1 MLILFENIRRMFWF
15 TLLKVSKSSEWKHLV
30 SEHRGLEICGR
41 VEVGVI
47 QKWWLF
53 GVRTKVIE
61 LRV

>member
-1 MLILFENIRRMFWF
+1 MV